1 MKSKKSKKRSY
12 SKQDLDIKKVLVIDA
27 SDVDKKYPMIDRK
40 ATQAKIDLEKKIKKL
55 LAMDAY
61 NINQIAAML
70 GVPAEKVKR
79 IKDGS

>member
-70 GVPAEKVKR
+70 GVPAEKVKKV
-79 IKDGS
+79 KDGN